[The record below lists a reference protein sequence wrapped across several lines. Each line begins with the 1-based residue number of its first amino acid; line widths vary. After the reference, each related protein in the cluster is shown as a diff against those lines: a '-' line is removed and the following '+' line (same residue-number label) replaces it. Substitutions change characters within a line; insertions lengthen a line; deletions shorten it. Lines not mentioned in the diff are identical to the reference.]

1 MYLHYRCLQ
10 LRVLVSEHWP
20 VILLMCS
27 LLQSTQRVLDK
38 VMYVLNLVS
47 QHLCFGGSE
56 NLKGAHNRNWI
67 LTLQELYLA
76 VGIGPYQSECVL
88 LCPFR
93 CHYQTYELN
102 DQRDVEDPE
111 LVHLANRRQ
120 VQRMH
125 VVMGHVNAH
134 RSRH

>member
-38 VMYVLNLVS
+38 VVYVLNLVS

-76 VGIGPYQSECVL
+76 VGMALINQSAFC
-88 LCPFR
+88 CAPSG
-93 CHYQTYELN
+93 CHTII
-102 DQRDVEDPE
+102 
-111 LVHLANRRQ
+111 
-120 VQRMH
+120 
-125 VVMGHVNAH
+125 
-134 RSRH
+134 